1 MTQKIVF
8 LGTGGTI
15 AGRSSSSGDNVSYQ
29 AAQVGVDGL
38 LSAIPLLKDA
48 LQAHEL
54 VAEQVAQV
62 DSKDMGFE
70 QWAALAQRTQVHLE
84 DASVRAVVITH
95 GTDTL
100 EETAYFL
107 SAVLPQSLL
116 LRKAVVLTCAMRPA
130 SAMVPDGPQN
140 VLDATVVALSGSCH
154 GVLVVCAGQVH
165 AAHEVQK
172 IHTYQL
178 NAFDSGDAGPVAVVE
193 EGRVRCF
200 RTALTAA
207 AWKAPSVAT
216 LQTASWPRV
225 EIVFNHAGAS
235 GSLVRAALSSVHEA
249 TGPVRGMVV
258 AGTGN
263 GSIHH
268 DLERALRDAQAQ
280 GVRVVRASRCAYGNL
295 IVGPHAQD
303 ALPHYAGLSAVKSRI
318 ALMLELMA

>member
-1 MTQKIVF
+1 MTQKLVL

-38 LSAIPLLKDA
+38 LAAIPLLEGA
-48 LQAHEL
+48 LDGHVL

-62 DSKDMGFE
+62 DSKDMGFAH
-70 QWAALAQRTQVHLE
+70 WAAIASRTQAHLE

-100 EETAYFL
+100 EETAFFL
-107 SAVLPQSLL
+107 SAVLPRALL
-116 LRKAVVLTCAMRPA
+116 ANKTVVLTCAMRPA

-140 VLDATVVALSGSCH
+140 VLDATALAVAGSCK
-154 GVLVVCAGQVH
+154 GVVVVCAGQVH
-165 AAHEVQK
+165 SAYEVQK
-172 IHTYQL
+172 VHTYQL
-178 NAFDSGDAGPVAVVE
+178 NAFDSGDSGPMAVVE

-200 RTALTAA
+200 RATVPTPVWPAPEVAA
-207 AWKAPSVAT
+207 
-216 LQTASWPRV
+216 LQTVAWPRV
-225 EIVFNHAGAS
+225 EIVLNHAGAS
-235 GSLVRAALSSVHEA
+235 GDLVRGLVGTGSESALAVH
-249 TGPVRGMVV
+249 GIVV

-268 DLERALRDAQAQ
+268 DLERALREAQAK

-303 ALPHYAGLSAVKSRI
+303 ALPHYEGLSAVKSRI